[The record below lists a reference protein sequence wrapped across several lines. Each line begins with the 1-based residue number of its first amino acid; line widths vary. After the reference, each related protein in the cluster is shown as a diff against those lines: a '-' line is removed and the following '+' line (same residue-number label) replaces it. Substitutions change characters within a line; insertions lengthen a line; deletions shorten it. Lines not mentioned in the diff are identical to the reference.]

1 MIELETEEEKLKK
14 KKKKISE
21 YYNFYQGENEY
32 FGELQEYH
40 NINKKEYL
48 KKLQTDYKNVN
59 PIDSKDLIYSDED
72 DNVDLAFYDGEYD
85 NIQGLKKLI
94 KKLIDKANTKKV
106 KKVLKNLLAEIIPIT
121 DVAGEALKSMGFITM
136 YDELIEMYNKRKEY
150 VENNLYGNLE
160 DDDQDDEFNENENDN
175 ENENE
180 NKNKNVDNQNEK
192 SQSKSFRL
200 ARNNL
205 MVRLFSKQAAEMGL
219 ELIDDSDDEAYK
231 KLDEK
236 LNSNSNN
243 EWDNENESEDYDLN
257 YNYDDY
263 DNDFLEDYTL
273 DNENDNEDYDLEEES
288 DDVYEP
294 KVDSED
300 NDEENSEFNSDNIEE
315 DATEQQYQYE
325 LLRSDYI
332 QKIESRLMWTI
343 ASMQTIK
350 NTNNDTN
357 NDNTDSIIRTLLMLL
372 KNEKN
377 NVDIVALRNLYMAN
391 IMYKENIGKSL
402 YDVSL
407 DNDKINELESD
418 IFDNEVSL
426 HDKEENSPPTP
437 FKFTRFIS
445 RFFYI
450 IKKDISPKGFNPTAI
465 RNELLRDDL
474 YKKLYTYD
482 VDENPEELRN
492 YLDELDK
499 ALSDAMASLKN
510 DNKDKEKSKNKNEIY
525 STLRKYIK
533 TIREKYTNKTVD
545 TFFTSYVKECIKQ
558 LKNTN
563 SLKQFNDKIDKIFD
577 FADKK

>member
-1 MIELETEEEKLKK
+1 M
-14 KKKKISE
+14 
-21 YYNFYQGENEY
+21 
-32 FGELQEYH
+32 QEYH

-48 KKLQTDYKNVN
+48 EKLQTDYKNVN

-72 DNVDLAFYDGEYD
+72 GNVDLAFCDDEHD
-85 NIQGLKKLI
+85 NIQGLKELI
-94 KKLIDKANTKKV
+94 KKLMDKANTKKS
-106 KKVLKNLLAEIIPIT
+106 KKALKNLLAEIIPIT
-121 DVAGEALKSMGFITM
+121 DVDGEALKTMGLNTM

-175 ENENE
+175 ENEN
-180 NKNKNVDNQNEK
+180 KNKNVDNQNEK

-205 MVRLFSKQAAEMGL
+205 MVRLFPKQAAEMGL

-243 EWDNENESEDYDLN
+243 EWDNENESEDS
-257 YNYDDY
+257 
-263 DNDFLEDYTL
+263 
-273 DNENDNEDYDLEEES
+273 DLENES
-288 DDVYEP
+288 DNNVYEP
-294 KVDSED
+294 EVDSED
-300 NDEENSEFNSDNIEE
+300 DVDGNNKFDLDNVE

-343 ASMQTIK
+343 ASMQNIS
-350 NTNNDTN
+350 NTNNAAN
-357 NDNTDSIIRTLLMLL
+357 NDNTDSIIHTLLKLL
-372 KNEKN
+372 KNDKN

-391 IMYKENIGKSL
+391 TMYKENIGKSL

-445 RFFYI
+445 RLFYI
-450 IKKDISPKGFNPTAI
+450 IKKDISPKGFNPTAV

-492 YLDELDK
+492 YL
-499 ALSDAMASLKN
+499 
-510 DNKDKEKSKNKNEIY
+510 
-525 STLRKYIK
+525 
-533 TIREKYTNKTVD
+533 V
-545 TFFTSYVKECIKQ
+545 
-558 LKNTN
+558 
-563 SLKQFNDKIDKIFD
+563 
-577 FADKK
+577 

>member
-1 MIELETEEEKLKK
+1 M
-14 KKKKISE
+14 
-21 YYNFYQGENEY
+21 
-32 FGELQEYH
+32 
-40 NINKKEYL
+40 
-48 KKLQTDYKNVN
+48 
-59 PIDSKDLIYSDED
+59 
-72 DNVDLAFYDGEYD
+72 
-85 NIQGLKKLI
+85 
-94 KKLIDKANTKKV
+94 
-106 KKVLKNLLAEIIPIT
+106 AEIIPIT

-175 ENENE
+175 ENEN
-180 NKNKNVDNQNEK
+180 KNKNVDNQNEK

-205 MVRLFSKQAAEMGL
+205 MVRLFPKQAAEMGL

-243 EWDNENESEDYDLN
+243 EWDNENESEDDDLDE
-257 YNYDDY
+257 YMSDD
-263 DNDFLEDYTL
+263 
-273 DNENDNEDYDLEEES
+273 ENES

-300 NDEENSEFNSDNIEE
+300 NDNESASEE
-315 DATEQQYQYE
+315 DEYEQRYIYE
-325 LLRSDYI
+325 LSRSDYI

-343 ASMQTIK
+343 ASMQNIS
-350 NTNNDTN
+350 NTNNNTN
-357 NDNTDSIIRTLLMLL
+357 NDNTDSIIHTLLKLL
-372 KNEKN
+372 KNDKN

-391 IMYKENIGKSL
+391 TMYKENIGKSL
-402 YDVSL
+402 HDVFL

-450 IKKDISPKGFNPTAI
+450 IKKDISPKGFNPTAV

-499 ALSDAMASLKN
+499 ALNDAIASLKN

-525 STLRKYIK
+525 SILRKYIK

-563 SLKQFNDKIDKIFD
+563 SLKQFNDKIDKIFE
-577 FADKK
+577 FKDKK

>member
-1 MIELETEEEKLKK
+1 MIPYKREKEKTIEEKRDA
-14 KKKKISE
+14 IRT
-21 YYNFYQGENEY
+21 YYDYYQGENEY
-32 FGELQEYH
+32 FGKIQKNH
-40 NINKKEYL
+40 NESKNEYL
-48 KKLQTDYKNVN
+48 KMLKEGYQNNDLIEKLKAIDDTKKVKN
-59 PIDSKDLIYSDED
+59 KDLIYSDED
-72 DNVDLAFYDGEYD
+72 GNVDLAYYDGEYD
-85 NIQGLKKLI
+85 NIQGLKELI
-94 KKLIDKANTKKV
+94 KKLIDKADTKKV

-175 ENENE
+175 ENEN
-180 NKNKNVDNQNEK
+180 KNKNVDNQNEK

-243 EWDNENESEDYDLN
+243 EWDNENESEDDDLD
-257 YNYDDY
+257 YNFDDNLDEYMSDDENEYDD
-263 DNDFLEDYTL
+263 LED
-273 DNENDNEDYDLEEES
+273 NDNES
-288 DDVYEP
+288 T
-294 KVDSED
+294 
-300 NDEENSEFNSDNIEE
+300 NEE
-315 DATEQQYQYE
+315 DEYEQRYIYE
-325 LLRSDYI
+325 LSRADYI
-332 QKIESRLMWTI
+332 EKIESKLMNAI
-343 ASMQTIK
+343 ASIQAIK
-350 NTNNDTN
+350 PVSDTDNTTNNDTN
-357 NDNTDSIIRTLLMLL
+357 GIILHSLLKLL
-372 KNEKN
+372 KNDKN

-391 IMYKENIGKSL
+391 VMYKENINASFHDFTL
-402 YDVSL
+402 NENSV
-407 DNDKINELESD
+407 NELESD

-445 RFFYI
+445 RLFYI
-450 IKKDISPKGFNPTAI
+450 IKKDISPKGFNPTAV

-499 ALSDAMASLKN
+499 ALNDAIDSLKN

-563 SLKQFNDKIDKIFD
+563 SLKQFNDKINKIFD

>member
-1 MIELETEEEKLKK
+1 MMPFKKEKEKTKEEEQRDA
-14 KKKKISE
+14 IRA
-21 YYNFYQGENEY
+21 YYDFYQGENEY

-48 KKLQTDYKNVN
+48 EKLQTDYKNVN

-72 DNVDLAFYDGEYD
+72 GNVDLAYYDDEHD
-85 NIQGLKKLI
+85 NIQGLKELI
-94 KKLIDKANTKKV
+94 KKLMDKANTKKS
-106 KKVLKNLLAEIIPIT
+106 KKALKNLLAEIIPIT

-180 NKNKNVDNQNEK
+180 NKNKNVDKQNEK

-205 MVRLFSKQAAEMGL
+205 MVRLFPKQAAEMGL

-243 EWDNENESEDYDLN
+243 EWDNENESEDYDLD
-257 YNYDDY
+257 YNFDD
-263 DNDFLEDYTL
+263 DL
-273 DNENDNEDYDLEEES
+273 DEYMSDDENES

-300 NDEENSEFNSDNIEE
+300 NDNESASEE
-315 DATEQQYQYE
+315 DEYEQRYIYE
-325 LLRSDYI
+325 LSRSDYI

-357 NDNTDSIIRTLLMLL
+357 NDNTDSIIHTLLKLL
-372 KNEKN
+372 KNDKN

-391 IMYKENIGKSL
+391 TMYKENIGKSL
-402 YDVSL
+402 HDVFL

-445 RFFYI
+445 RLFYI
-450 IKKDISPKGFNPTAI
+450 IKKDISLKGFNPNVI
-465 RNELLRDDL
+465 RNDISTDEL
-474 YKKLYTYD
+474 YKKLSYAD
-482 VDENPEELRN
+482 KNSEKLRT

-499 ALSDAMASLKN
+499 ALNDAIASLKN

-525 STLRKYIK
+525 STLRKYIN

-563 SLKQFNDKIDKIFD
+563 SLKQFNDKIDKIFE
-577 FADKK
+577 FKDKK